1 MNKLWSIH
9 RMDYSAMKNILQVN
23 KMTCMNLEKIFSK
36 SEAKWQLHS
45 HVRLCGPMDCGPPG
59 SPVHGVLQAR
69 TVEWVAMSF
78 LGIGQ

>member
-1 MNKLWSIH
+1 
-9 RMDYSAMKNILQVN
+9 
-23 KMTCMNLEKIFSK
+23 MNLEKIFSK

-69 TVEWVAMSF
+69 TLEWVAMSF
-78 LGIGQ
+78 SRVFPTQGLNPGLLCSGRFFTI